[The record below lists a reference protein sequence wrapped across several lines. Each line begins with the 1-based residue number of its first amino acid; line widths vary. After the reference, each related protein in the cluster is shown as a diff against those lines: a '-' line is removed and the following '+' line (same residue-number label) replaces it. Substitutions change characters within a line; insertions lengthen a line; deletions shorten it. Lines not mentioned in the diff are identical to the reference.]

1 MFPKNYLTIIL
12 KKSKISLDVK
22 CSWLGGSTGLYVRKV
37 AMLCANY
44 PRASYLGVFCA
55 SKNLFT
61 KYQNY
66 VRSTTRKKTSS
77 EKLVNQRQKKTIKQI
92 ISNILEV
99 VKEKFAILKFAEN
112 KVKKRDFTLEDL
124 TLIQNLLEK
133 NNGDFPKSWAEFYK
147 LTGTNKNT
155 FNN

>member
-1 MFPKNYLTIIL
+1 MLTKNHLTRNQN
-12 KKSKISLDVK
+12 KSKISLDAK
-22 CSWLGGSTGLYVRKV
+22 CSELGGFTTPCIRKAV
-37 AMLCANY
+37 MFCTNY
-44 PRASYLGVFCA
+44 PRASHLGVFCA

-66 VRSTTRKKTSS
+66 VRSTTRKKTSR
-77 EKLVNQRQKKTIKQI
+77 EKLVNQTQKKSIKQI
-92 ISNILEV
+92 IQQILEV
-99 VKEKFAILKFAEN
+99 VKEKFVILKFAEN

-124 TLIQNLLEK
+124 TLIQNLVDK
-133 NNGDFPKSWAEFYK
+133 NKGDFPKSWAQFYK